1 MAGISSQRLLVS
13 DWSEN
18 FINFKNCFVFV
29 FIRLQLSFV
38 SLTGTYQPLLYKSIM
53 VYISWRIFV
62 D

>member
-1 MAGISSQRLLVS
+1 MAGIGSQRLLVS

-38 SLTGTYQPLLYKSIM
+38 SLTGTYQPLLYKA
-53 VYISWRIFV
+53 
-62 D
+62 